1 MAVWPLCLS
10 FFLLFALDASEATP
24 LNGTSN
30 ETALLTGI
38 SDEAAPLN
46 CRSNGTCTL
55 VRQATCESGWSAYE
69 GRCFRFFNF
78 QRSWI
83 DAEKQ
88 CLGYDGN
95 LASVHSYEEYI
106 FVQFMIKSQT
116 QAATPSWIGGYDAV
130 SEGTWLWSDG
140 SKLDQEIWAP
150 SQPDNTNR
158 NEHCLMMNYQPSSN
172 WNDNPCHVKKPYVCV
187 KKYTRAFKLNVKL

>member
-55 VRQATCESGWSAYE
+55 VRQETCESGWSAYE

-83 DAEKQ
+83 EAEKQ

-95 LASVHSYEEYI
+95 LASVHSYEEYTFI
-106 FVQFMIKSQT
+106 QIMIKYQT
-116 QAATPSWIGGYDAV
+116 QEATPSWIGGYDAV
-130 SEGTWLWSDG
+130 SEGNWLWSDG
-140 SKLDQEIWAP
+140 SSMIIQIWA
-150 SQPDNTNR
+150 SAQPDNFN
-158 NEHCLMMNYQPSSN
+158 
-172 WNDNPCHVKKPYVCV
+172 
-187 KKYTRAFKLNVKL
+187 

>member
-10 FFLLFALDASEATP
+10 FFLLFALDASEA
-24 LNGTSN
+24 
-30 ETALLTGI
+30 
-38 SDEAAPLN
+38 APLN
-46 CRSNGTCTL
+46 CRSDGTCTL
-55 VRQATCESGWSAYE
+55 VRQETCESGWSAYK

-78 QRSWI
+78 PRSWI

-106 FVQFMIKSQT
+106 FVQIMIKYQT
-116 QAATPSWIGGYDAV
+116 QETTESWIGGYDAV

-150 SQPDNTNR
+150 GQPDNSNR
-158 NEHCLMMNYQPSSN
+158 NEHCLMMNNQPSSN
-172 WNDNPCHVKKPYVCV
+172 WNDNPCHIKKPYVCV
-187 KKYTRAFKLNVKL
+187 KKYTPTFKFHVKL